1 MSKFD
6 EAKSIL
12 SALNVPA
19 KQQNNMC
26 CCVLLAMAN
35 VLEQTPWKKA
45 TIVLTWIFLHMRQ
58 RQTILMLIFL
68 ATGIVLFTEKEY
80 TFQLLI
86 LIAHLTP

>member
-6 EAKSIL
+6 EARAIL

-35 VLEQTPWKKA
+35 VLENTPWKKA
-45 TIVLTWIFLHMRQ
+45 TKVWIADMPDHMIHLNGNKFLGPHR
-58 RQTILMLIFL
+58 
-68 ATGIVLFTEKEY
+68 
-80 TFQLLI
+80 
-86 LIAHLTP
+86 

>member
-6 EAKSIL
+6 EAKAIL

-35 VLEQTPWKKA
+35 VHEILLGRK
-45 TIVLTWIFLHMRQ
+45 RQ
-58 RQTILMLIFL
+58 MAGF
-68 ATGIVLFTEKEY
+68 AFMM
-80 TFQLLI
+80 
-86 LIAHLTP
+86 